1 MGTWGVGLYSSD
13 FALDLRSCVRAVAR
27 LPFDSTRLLDV
38 ISRVEPSAAGNAEDP
53 DHTVFWLTVGDQF
66 ARLGI
71 NCQTARERAL
81 TIISEGADLTAM
93 TALGMDA
100 KSLAKRRT
108 MLETLRARIAAPL
121 TPTKPRAVLK
131 APQKLLL
138 EVGEVLTYPVGRNS
152 GGDYYEPINP
162 YAVGKDWA
170 WVKAWGHDGWGALVV
185 AERGLLFDFLAWY
198 RPLVVSSVL
207 ASEPTISELSAAPT
221 WMLRRGGTL
230 TTRHRDN
237 LQLKA
242 VGRMEIDQAKLDH
255 LFPDRRIPI
264 SPVVND
270 ISLSNEMKC
279 SAREPEDPFWDNRRM
294 AVAPC
299 LAALSDIAVGVGTG
313 DKGRD

>member
-121 TPTKPRAVLK
+121 TARRA
-131 APQKLLL
+131 Q
-138 EVGEVLTYPVGRNS
+138 
-152 GGDYYEPINP
+152 
-162 YAVGKDWA
+162 
-170 WVKAWGHDGWGALVV
+170 GA
-185 AERGLLFDFLAWY
+185 AE
-198 RPLVVSSVL
+198 
-207 ASEPTISELSAAPT
+207 AAARS
-221 WMLRRGGTL
+221 RRGVDL
-230 TTRHRDN
+230 S
-237 LQLKA
+237 
-242 VGRMEIDQAKLDH
+242 GR
-255 LFPDRRIPI
+255 
-264 SPVVND
+264 
-270 ISLSNEMKC
+270 
-279 SAREPEDPFWDNRRM
+279 PE
-294 AVAPC
+294 
-299 LAALSDIAVGVGTG
+299 
-313 DKGRD
+313 